1 MADIRYVTGGI
12 AALII
17 AVIIIATVAVPI
29 IEDQASGASYRG
41 QNSGY
46 DVRYTD
52 VTGKAIEWT
61 KTGGTATVTIDGV
74 TVESPIAG
82 TGISVISDGIILRAS
97 STGGNWYDITSSKYA
112 SVHGASV
119 TMTLTVT
126 AAGAY
131 TFTTTEDTPTTKTG
145 TLTKILVSTADG
157 PIGHF
162 VGGAKA
168 TLGDTVYAGN
178 FGSMDTKGPV
188 RFQPFVNGVQGEPW
202 FTPWNTSSGDIVTA
216 DPVTYDMDYSS
227 VGEGQQVGMYSGCT
241 TTSGSVT
248 STVLDI
254 YAPID
259 YHSTAVEGS
268 GGINQTLIA
277 VVPLL
282 LFVVAVMV
290 AVRLIRDV

>member
-1 MADIRYVTGGI
+1 MDVKYLTGGLV
-12 AALII
+12 ALIVT
-17 AVIIIATVAVPI
+17 VIIVATVAVPI
-29 IEDQASGASYRG
+29 INDASQGTSYQGSNAGA
-41 QNSGY
+41 

-52 VTGKAIEWT
+52 VTGKEIVWT

-74 TVESPIAG
+74 TVPSPIAG
-82 TGISVISDGIILRAS
+82 TGISVISDKIILRAS

-112 SVHGASV
+112 SVHGAAV

-131 TFTTTEDTPTTKTG
+131 EFTTTEDTPTTKTG

-157 PIGHF
+157 EIGHF
-162 VGGAKA
+162 VGGAKT
-168 TLGDTVYAGN
+168 TLGKTVYAGN

-188 RFQPFVNGVQGEPW
+188 RFQEFTNGVEGSAW
-202 FTPWNTSSGDIVTA
+202 FTPWNTSSGDIVAA
-216 DPVTYDMDYSS
+216 DPVTYDMEYST

-259 YHSTAVEGS
+259 YKSTAVEGS
-268 GGINQTLIA
+268 GGINQTLLA

-282 LFVVAVMV
+282 LFIVAIMV
-290 AVRLIRDV
+290 AVRLIKDA

>member
-1 MADIRYVTGGI
+1 MVDIKYVTGGI
-12 AALII
+12 AALIV

-29 IEDQASGASYRG
+29 IEDSASGTSYHG
-41 QNSGY
+41 QNSGA

-52 VTGKAIEWT
+52 VTGKAITWT
-61 KTGGTATVTIDGV
+61 KTGGTATVAIDGV
-74 TVESPIAG
+74 TVASPIAG

-97 STGGNWYDITSSKYA
+97 STGGNWYDMTSGKYA

-119 TMTLTVT
+119 TMTLSVT

-131 TFTTTEDTPTTKTG
+131 TFTTTEDTPVSKTG

-157 PIGHF
+157 SIGHF
-162 VGGAKA
+162 VGGAKV

-202 FTPWNTSSGDIVTA
+202 FTPWNTDSGDIVTA

-277 VVPLL
+277 VVPML
-282 LFVVAVMV
+282 LFIVAIMI
-290 AVRLIRDV
+290 AVRLVRDA